1 MSARASGFATIIV
14 LWVVAV
20 TTALLIALQA
30 TTFRQAAAGREAMAR
45 TRAYWAAR
53 GGIEATI
60 ARLARDTE
68 NPDPSDPLRVVFDM
82 EDVAEGDYPGAI
94 YVVSHTENDVEL
106 LGPEDAHAKL
116 HIATMPADA
125 LLLLPYMT
133 EDTADAIVDWMDAD
147 DEVSNFGA
155 EYSQYLQQPYP
166 YVPRNAPIRSLLEL
180 ELVLGVE
187 PLFVRGEDLNLNGL
201 LEIWEDDGNGQF
213 DREWGEFV
221 TASSVG
227 GGYAASGQPKLN
239 LAEADPGDVAQS
251 TGVSAQQADV
261 IVGWASG
268 ILAGEPRSM
277 TDYISTPLTT
287 MFNQL
292 NQGEDANPR
301 AIPPE
306 NLSNDQL
313 ALLLAEATI
322 VDLLDDG
329 TPWLGKVN
337 INMCSD
343 EVLEYLP
350 GIDIAVIDALIAA
363 RNSRGS
369 AGFASLL
376 EILDETVLISQ
387 QQLAQ
392 LYDVLDVR
400 SNVYICRSRGRDTA
414 TGIEVEII
422 ATLDRSAL
430 PVTIR
435 EVRIR

>member
-20 TTALLIALQA
+20 TTALLMGLQS

-60 ARLARDTE
+60 ARLAHDTL

-82 EDVAEGDYPGAI
+82 EDVAEGSYPGASYAI
-94 YVVSHTENDVEL
+94 SHTDHDVEL
-106 LGPEDAHAKL
+106 LGPEDAHAKI

-133 EDTADAIVDWMDAD
+133 EDTADAIVDWMDSD

-166 YVPRNAPIRSLLEL
+166 YLPRNAPIRSLPEL

-201 LEIWEDDGNGQF
+201 MDIWEDDGNGQF

-227 GGYAASGQPKLN
+227 GGYASSGQPKLN
-239 LAEADPGDVAQS
+239 LAEADPGEVAQR

-268 ILAGEPRSM
+268 ILAGQPR
-277 TDYISTPLTT
+277 
-287 MFNQL
+287 
-292 NQGEDANPR
+292 
-301 AIPPE
+301 
-306 NLSNDQL
+306 
-313 ALLLAEATI
+313 
-322 VDLLDDG
+322 
-329 TPWLGKVN
+329 
-337 INMCSD
+337 
-343 EVLEYLP
+343 
-350 GIDIAVIDALIAA
+350 
-363 RNSRGS
+363 
-369 AGFASLL
+369 
-376 EILDETVLISQ
+376 
-387 QQLAQ
+387 
-392 LYDVLDVR
+392 
-400 SNVYICRSRGRDTA
+400 
-414 TGIEVEII
+414 
-422 ATLDRSAL
+422 
-430 PVTIR
+430 
-435 EVRIR
+435 